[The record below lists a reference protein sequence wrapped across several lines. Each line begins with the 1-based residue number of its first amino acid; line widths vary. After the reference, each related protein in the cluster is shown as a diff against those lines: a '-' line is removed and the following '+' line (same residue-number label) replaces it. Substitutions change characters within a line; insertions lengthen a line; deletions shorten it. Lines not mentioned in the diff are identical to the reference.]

1 MVICHGEICKT
12 FEVDLFTALL
22 ACRPGKGVVDDGVDA
37 GGLVVPI
44 CDPSCT
50 CWTEST
56 ARLALGLRSV

>member
-1 MVICHGEICKT
+1 MVKFVKHLKSS
-12 FEVDLFTALL
+12 FFTVLL
-22 ACRPGKGVVDDGVDA
+22 ACRPGKGVVDDGVDV